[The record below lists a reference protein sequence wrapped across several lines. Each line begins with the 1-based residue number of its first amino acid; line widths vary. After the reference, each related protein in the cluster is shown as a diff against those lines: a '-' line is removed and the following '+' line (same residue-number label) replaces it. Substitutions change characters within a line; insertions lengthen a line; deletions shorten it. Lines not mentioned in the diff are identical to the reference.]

1 MVLGSACKDNSI
13 FQSTLSC
20 HLECL
25 RDIGYIAGDG
35 QRQIGAQTKATRV
48 RRCVRRR
55 TDAEFQA
62 LKNGNVIQVHMTYT
76 SATSPILKAIH
87 MTFETQKSTSPAVP
101 TLKPE
106 QHHTKAAEHLE
117 LAAKSHK
124 EVAKCIGANDH
135 AAAQAHSKTAHEH
148 MTQAHEHAEA
158 AKKSTLASK

>member
-1 MVLGSACKDNSI
+1 VC
-13 FQSTLSC
+13 Q
-20 HLECL
+20 
-25 RDIGYIAGDG
+25 
-35 QRQIGAQTKATRV
+35 
-48 RRCVRRR
+48 R
-55 TDAEFQA
+55 TDNGFQA

-76 SATSPILKAIH
+76 FATSRYLKAIH
-87 MTFETQKSTSPAVP
+87 MTFETQKPTSPAMP

-135 AAAQAHSKTAHEH
+135 AAAQTHSKTAHEH

-158 AKKSTLASK
+158 AKKSITAPKY